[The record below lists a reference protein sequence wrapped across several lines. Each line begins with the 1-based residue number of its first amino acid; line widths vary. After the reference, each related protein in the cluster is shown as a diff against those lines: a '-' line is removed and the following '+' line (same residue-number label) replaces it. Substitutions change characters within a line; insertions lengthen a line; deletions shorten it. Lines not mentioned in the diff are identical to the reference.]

1 MSFHSGF
8 VCILGR
14 PNAGKSTLLNSLV
27 GEKLAIISPKPQTT
41 RNRIQGIVHLPKQKN
56 KTRGQVILIDT
67 PGVHKPDSS
76 LGRKMM
82 AEVREALEGCNLIL
96 VINDVTR
103 KPDREDEFVLDLVRE
118 SGTPAF
124 LLLNKIDRIGR
135 EKQKLLG
142 IIDEYRRRHDFR
154 EIIPISA
161 LKRDGLDLLVQ
172 KVIGVLPRGPRYFP
186 DDQVTDQPA
195 RFMAAEIIRE
205 QILLDTQEEL
215 PYVVTVVIEQFEEGE
230 KLTRIAALIYC
241 EREGQK
247 AILVGKGGQMLKK
260 IGTAARL
267 AIERMLSTRVFLELF
282 VKVKPGWRESRE
294 FVEGLDWRR
303 QLDNLTAP
311 RKLLPKE

>member
-27 GEKLAIISPKPQTT
+27 GERLAIISPKPQTT
-41 RNRIQGIVHLPKQKN
+41 RNRIQGIVHLPKQKG
-56 KTRGQVILIDT
+56 KTSGQVILIDT

-103 KPDREDEFVLDLVRE
+103 RPDREDEFVLDLVRK

-124 LLLNKIDRIGR
+124 LLLNKVDRIGR
-135 EKQKLLG
+135 EKQRLLG
-142 IIDEYRRRHDFR
+142 IIDEYRRRHDFQ

-161 LKRDGLDLLVQ
+161 LKRDGLNLLVQ
-172 KVIGVLPRGPRYFP
+172 KVIGILPQGPRYFP

-205 QILLDTQEEL
+205 QILLDTKEEL

-260 IGTAARL
+260 VGTAARL
-267 AIERMLSTRVFLELF
+267 AIERMLGTRVFLELF

-303 QLDNLTAP
+303 QLDNLAAP

>member
-14 PNAGKSTLLNSLV
+14 PNAGKSTLLNALV

-41 RNRIQGIVHLPKQKN
+41 RNRILGILEIPKRKGAG
-56 KTRGQVILIDT
+56 GQVVLIDT

-103 KPDREDEFVLDLVRE
+103 RPDREDEFVLDLVRK

-142 IIDEYRRRHDFR
+142 IIDEYRKRNDYK
-154 EIIPISA
+154 EIIPI
-161 LKRDGLDLLVQ
+161 
-172 KVIGVLPRGPRYFP
+172 
-186 DDQVTDQPA
+186 
-195 RFMAAEIIRE
+195 
-205 QILLDTQEEL
+205 
-215 PYVVTVVIEQFEEGE
+215 
-230 KLTRIAALIYC
+230 
-241 EREGQK
+241 
-247 AILVGKGGQMLKK
+247 
-260 IGTAARL
+260 
-267 AIERMLSTRVFLELF
+267 
-282 VKVKPGWRESRE
+282 
-294 FVEGLDWRR
+294 
-303 QLDNLTAP
+303 
-311 RKLLPKE
+311 